1 MTIKQFWERCKN
13 NWATKVIC
21 LIVAVFFYFF
31 YQNINLVSRNFVI
44 PLQVSSAGDMLPASF
59 HQPKVKIEVRGKQED
74 VNRMIENDFSAFLD
88 LDYYTEPGTYDVP
101 VQISLSDSVLAIN
114 LLEVKC
120 SPSVIK
126 MKVARRAYGQVPV
139 EVMIQGKP
147 ADGFQVTD
155 ISVIPSSVG
164 ITGPEPLVRAM
175 KSVVTDNVLVD
186 DAKKSFSQTVSVMK
200 DNKLV
205 SFTGSKQVEV
215 KVSIEPIQTT
225 KDIAMQTIYL
235 SGLDPSYEVVVE
247 PTFVNFTLSGNQN
260 VLENYKTDL
269 YTVSSDCTKI
279 NSEGVFEL
287 PIDFSIPSGCKI
299 SSQSSKT
306 IKVTV
311 TIPKTEEILED
322 SFDSQETVIE
332 SDTSSIESLI
342 EDNILPNIIE

>member
-1 MTIKQFWERCKN
+1 M
-13 NWATKVIC
+13 
-21 LIVAVFFYFF
+21 
-31 YQNINLVSRNFVI
+31 
-44 PLQVSSAGDMLPASF
+44 
-59 HQPKVKIEVRGKQED
+59 
-74 VNRMIENDFSAFLD
+74 
-88 LDYYTEPGTYDVP
+88 P

-205 SFTGSKQVEV
+205 SFTEPSVRVGIYARLLLNIISKRLIR
-215 KVSIEPIQTT
+215 K
-225 KDIAMQTIYL
+225 Y
-235 SGLDPSYEVVVE
+235 
-247 PTFVNFTLSGNQN
+247 
-260 VLENYKTDL
+260 
-269 YTVSSDCTKI
+269 
-279 NSEGVFEL
+279 
-287 PIDFSIPSGCKI
+287 
-299 SSQSSKT
+299 SQSKR
-306 IKVTV
+306 
-311 TIPKTEEILED
+311 
-322 SFDSQETVIE
+322 E
-332 SDTSSIESLI
+332 SV
-342 EDNILPNIIE
+342 